1 VAESMNCCVFS
12 GNLTR
17 DAVSKDVNGT
27 EVARYAVAV
36 NGRKD
41 GEVTYLQ
48 CSHWNPKGVLPF
60 LTKGKQVCVSGS
72 IRLATWDKDGEQKS
86 AIEMNVRNLTLMGGG
101 EKKKAEPEDDC
112 PF

>member
-1 VAESMNCCVFS
+1 MAESMNCCVFS

-27 EVARYAVAV
+27 EVARYSVAV

-48 CSHWNPKGVLPF
+48 CSHWNPKGVFPF